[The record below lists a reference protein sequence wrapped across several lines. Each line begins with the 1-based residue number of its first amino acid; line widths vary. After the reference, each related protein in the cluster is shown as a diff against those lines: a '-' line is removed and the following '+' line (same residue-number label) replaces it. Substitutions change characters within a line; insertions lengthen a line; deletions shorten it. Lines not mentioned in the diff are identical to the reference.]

1 MITLGHLLLLLPLS
15 SVAATSFEDVFK
27 VMTPVDKF
35 ETLEES
41 YQDPLYRNLQLQLR
55 TAGSHDSEMAGA
67 SRIALKLDLL
77 AWGQREKEKELNK
90 EYQKFSKTINREG
103 SSRECLYRSLLFS
116 KVRHARKSLV
126 LLREL
131 NQYFEDQNR
140 LLKKGVG
147 DNLFEFKELL
157 TVRENLTKN
166 KILIGQLEKLE
177 MALEESLNKRLQTRV
192 LMKEIEFHNFLTVKK
207 MKVSTDAAEP
217 KLIEIE
223 KLKTQANIH
232 NLELNIE
239 RREANQILDSVEVYR
254 WDDRLNLGEAY
265 GLQVAFNLPV
275 FNKRAYLKDAV
286 QRQVAVN
293 KLSES
298 QRELLTEIEGTELGF
313 KNKISEF
320 EALINSDY
328 FKTLKSLKKLLTGS
342 KNNSPLLIIQT
353 KTKLVNERLKVLDL
367 KQEIT
372 EGYLAKLYHSGKLVQ
387 CSVPTFLVK
396 N

>member
-1 MITLGHLLLLLPLS
+1 MSLIRLLLLLLPLNA
-15 SVAATSFEDVFK
+15 VCATAFEEVFK
-27 VMTPVDKF
+27 SMTPVDKF
-35 ETLEES
+35 ETLDES
-41 YQDPLYRNLQLQLR
+41 YQNPLYRNLQLQLR
-55 TAGSHDSEMAGA
+55 TAGSHDSEVAGA

-77 AWGQREKEKELNK
+77 AWGQRQKEKELIK

-103 SSRECLYRSLLFS
+103 SSRECLYRGLMFS
-116 KVRHARKSLV
+116 KVRHSRKSMEF
-126 LLREL
+126 LREL
-131 NQYFEDQNR
+131 NQYFEDQNK

-166 KILIGQLEKLE
+166 KIRMSELEKLE
-177 MALEESLNKRLQTRV
+177 EAIGTSLNKRLPNPV
-192 LMKEIEFHNFLTVKK
+192 SVKDIDFKNFLTVRK
-207 MKVSTDAAEP
+207 MKEVGDLTEP

-223 KLKTQANIH
+223 KLKSQANIH

-239 RREANQILDSVEVYR
+239 RREANQILDSIEVYR

-265 GLQVAFNLPV
+265 GFQVSFNLPV
-275 FNKRAYLKDAV
+275 LNKRAYLKDAV
-286 QRQVAVN
+286 QRQIAVN

-313 KNKISEF
+313 KNKITTF
-320 EALINSDY
+320 ETLLASDY
-328 FKTLKSLKKLLTGS
+328 FKTLKSLKKLLAGS
-342 KNNSPLLIIQT
+342 LNNSPLLIIQT

-372 EGYLAKLYHSGKLVQ
+372 EDYLTKLYHSGKLVQ
-387 CSVPTFLVK
+387 CDGPTFLVK